1 MGAGGRWYAAAL
13 LLPASLFLSA
23 HVVSYVLLPSMSP
36 GRTPD
41 SPRASS
47 AELLMLATVS
57 LAANPWEE
65 VGWRA
70 FAITIVSAIQSQLRD
85 FWLAY

>member
-1 MGAGGRWYAAAL
+1 
-13 LLPASLFLSA
+13 
-23 HVVSYVLLPSMSP
+23 
-36 GRTPD
+36 
-41 SPRASS
+41 
-47 AELLMLATVS
+47 MLATVS